1 MARRPQQGQH
11 TVEHTVKIQPA
22 VFDIGVCEMIIV
34 MQKQAAPEAVER
46 IIEFI
51 RSRGLQEHV
60 SRGEERTIIGA
71 VGDERVFH
79 PNELERLDGV
89 ERAIRVLNEWKIISR
104 ETCPESTVITVRGVS
119 VGGGKMLNIAAD
131 QGSTGNA
138 DMIFADPFYLPARP
152 YTDEAAYNE
161 QEHIRTM
168 QAAVAQH
175 HALGKPVIVRI
186 RDVRQ
191 IVPVLE
197 AEADILYLGGELMG
211 NRALQDEVGRL
222 NTPVVLCKDKH
233 HRADEWLVAA
243 EHIALRGN
251 HHIILGEAGTLSFE
265 PEHAYRLDVD
275 AVVRVRRVTYLP
287 VIANITRLWHGDMP
301 QEVLFKLAQ
310 AAGADGIINSLPN

>member
-1 MARRPQQGQH
+1 
-11 TVEHTVKIQPA
+11 
-22 VFDIGVCEMIIV
+22 MIIV

-46 IIEFI
+46 VIGFI
-51 RSRGLQEHV
+51 RSRGLQEHI

-79 PNELERLDGV
+79 PNDLESLPGV
-89 ERAIRVLNEWKIISR
+89 ERAIRVLNEWRIISR
-104 ETCPESTVITVRGVS
+104 ETQPESSVITVRGVS
-119 VGGGKMLNIAAD
+119 FGGGAMLDITANPQRAD
-131 QGSTGNA
+131 NA
-138 DMIFADPFYLPARP
+138 DAVFADPFYLPARP
-152 YTDEAAYNE
+152 YASGGSGNE
-161 QEHIRTM
+161 KEQIRAM
-168 QAAVAQH
+168 QAGIARCHEA
-175 HALGKPVIVRI
+175 GKPAVVRI

-191 IVPVLE
+191 LAPALE
-197 AEADILYLGGELMG
+197 AETDVLYLGGELMS

-265 PEHAYRLDVD
+265 PEHPYRLDVD
-275 AVVRVRRVTYLP
+275 AIVRVRKASHLP

-301 QEVLFKLAQ
+301 QQVLYKLAE
-310 AAGADGIINSLPN
+310 AAGADGIVNSL